1 MNTLSE
7 EQTSMNL
14 TAENLDIL
22 IHCYQKMDSMRR
34 IDNIEA
40 EMVNS
45 GTANFLASSK
55 GHEGSAIFA
64 EYLKPQDWL
73 QCHYRDK
80 ALMHSRGMEEKMF
93 FYSSLCKAEGIS
105 HGRQMAFGLS
115 ERKLNIGSIVTPVGN
130 QALPSV
136 GIAQSIKNQP
146 DNPIV
151 YCSMGDGTTQQ
162 GEVLEAFAEAK
173 RRTLPVLF
181 VVQDNDYAI
190 STRTKGKTFFSLPD
204 YSNPNAFYDIPITY
218 IDGSTPFESCDKIK
232 HIINNMR
239 NDRAPHIIIFKV
251 GRLSNHSNADNQCLY
266 RSDDE
271 INTTSQRDPV
281 RLSREF
287 LLKHG
292 VKESVL
298 QEIEQNNRQRIDEAL
313 ALALNG
319 LTPTSCFNA
328 EAPLPEHLLP
338 HAHEY
343 RGDFSQET
351 RLGMGAAMREV
362 FRQRLLNDERVCLLG
377 EDIEDDKGDV
387 FGVTKG
393 LSTQFPG
400 RVVNSP
406 LAEATIMGVSI
417 GMALTGKR
425 PVAFIQFADF
435 MPLAYNLLF
444 TELATMYWRS
454 NGDWECPVIVFA
466 ACGGYRPGLG
476 PFHAQTNEG
485 TFAHIPGIDVYM
497 PSNAAD
503 AAGMLNAA
511 FESNRPSVFL
521 YPKKLLNNASIAD
534 TTSTDVE
541 KQIVPI
547 GKARIVKAGSDITFV
562 GWGNTVSLC
571 QEVAETLETVGI
583 DSEII
588 DLRTIKPYDLETV
601 LSSVEKTGHL
611 IVTHEDNHTCGVGGD
626 LIASV
631 IERAKKAVK
640 VKRITRADTYIPCN
654 FDNQME
660 VLPSYERILTGAADL
675 LDLSLE
681 WEIKNCS
688 DAGFYNVPV
697 IGASP
702 SDESVLITELHVK
715 VGDEI
720 KVGDK
725 LVDLEASK
733 STGEILSPSNG
744 TIEEIY
750 VDESERA
757 TVGENLLKL
766 RLPAGAQNK
775 QNIQKNPILTRKIQQ
790 EVAKQNKQQHNIYPV
805 GISTPLFKTGSK
817 LVTNDELLQHFPEHN
832 SRDIIDRTGIE
843 SRFWLAEDENI
854 VDLATEVAK
863 DALTKSNLK
872 LSDIDMLICTT
883 TTPDQYISPSM
894 ACLIL
899 DKLYQTYGE
908 HNVPAY
914 DINAACSGYLY
925 GLQSARDYLQTRP
938 SKRVLLISAEYMT
951 KRMDQKDFDTA
962 FLFGDAATAT
972 IINGDHYQADS
983 KAIIDEISLTAIA
996 ENGDVLNIP
1005 TDESKFTQLQGKKL
1019 FTFAVKTMSMI
1030 MHKCCQQA
1038 NIALNTVDLV
1048 IPHQANQRISNA
1060 VEKRLKM
1067 HPGTLYSNIARFG
1080 NTSSCTIPIALGETL
1095 AAQATGKTVAL
1106 CAFGSG
1112 FTAAAALLHTK

>member
-1 MNTLSE
+1 MNAT
-7 EQTSMNL
+7 
-14 TAENLDIL
+14 TANLDML
-22 IHCYQKMDSMRR
+22 INCYQKMYSIRQ
-34 IDNIEA
+34 IDNTEA

-55 GHEGSAIFA
+55 GHEGAAIFA

-73 QCHYRDK
+73 HCHYRDK
-80 ALMHSRGMEEKMF
+80 PLMHARGMEAKMF
-93 FYSSLCKAEGIS
+93 FYSSLCKAES
-105 HGRQMAFGLS
+105 ASNGRQMVIGVS
-115 ERKLNIGSIVTPVGN
+115 ERKLNIVSIITPVGN
-130 QALPSV
+130 QALPAV
-136 GIAQSIKNQP
+136 GIAQSVKDDT

-151 YCSMGDGTTQQ
+151 YCGMGDGTTQQ

-190 STRTKGKTFFSLPD
+190 STQTKGNTFFSLPD
-204 YSNPNAFYDIPITY
+204 HTQPNEFYDIPITY
-218 IDGSTPFESCDKIK
+218 IDGTNPFTSHEKIGK
-232 HIINNMR
+232 IISDMR
-239 NDRAPHIIIFKV
+239 QNCAPHIIVFKV
-251 GRLSNHSNADNQCLY
+251 ERLNSHSNADDHRIY
-266 RSDDE
+266 RSSDE
-271 INTTSQRDPV
+271 LTNIAHNDPV
-281 RLSREF
+281 LLSRQF
-287 LLKHG
+287 LLNAG
-292 VKESVL
+292 VKESFL
-298 QEIEQNNRQRIDEAL
+298 QDIEAKTSQAVREAMEL
-313 ALALNG
+313 ALKG
-319 LTPTSCFNA
+319 TTPKASFDA
-328 EAPLPEHLLP
+328 EAPLPKHLLP
-338 HAHEY
+338 TAPEY

-362 FRQRLLNDERVCLLG
+362 FRQRLLNDDRVCLLG

-435 MPLAYNLLF
+435 MPPAYNLLF
-444 TELATMYWRS
+444 TELATMHWRS

-541 KQIVPI
+541 KQIIPV

-571 QEVAETLETVGI
+571 QEAAETLETVGI

-588 DLRTIKPYDLETV
+588 DLRTIKPYDLATV
-601 LSSVEKTGHL
+601 LASVEKTGHL

-631 IERAKKAVK
+631 VEHAKRAVR
-640 VKRITRADTYIPCN
+640 VKRITRADTYVPCN

-660 VLPSYERILTGAADL
+660 VLPSYERILTGAAEL

-681 WEIKNCS
+681 WEIKNRN
-688 DAGFYNVPV
+688 DAGFYNVEV

-733 STGEILSPSNG
+733 SAGEILSPSNG

-750 VDESERA
+750 VEESERA
-757 TVGENLLKL
+757 TVGDNLLKL
-766 RLPAGAQNK
+766 RLPTGAQDK
-775 QNIQKNPILTRKIQQ
+775 QKIQKRPILTRKIQQ
-790 EVAKQNKQQHNIYPV
+790 EIAKQNKQHSIYPV
-805 GISTPLFKTGSK
+805 GISTPSFKTGSR
-817 LVTNDELLQHFPEHN
+817 LVTNDELLQHFPEHS

-843 SRFWLAEDENI
+843 SRFWLADHENI
-854 VDLATEVAK
+854 VDLATDVAK
-863 DALTKSNLK
+863 DALTRGNLK

-899 DKLYQTYGE
+899 EKLYQTYGE

-938 SKRVLLISAEYMT
+938 NKRVLLISAEYMT

-972 IINGDHYQADS
+972 IINGDQHQADS

-1080 NTSSCTIPIALGETL
+1080 NTSSCTIPIALSETL
-1095 AAQATGKTVAL
+1095 DAQAADKTVAL

-1112 FTAAAALLHTK
+1112 FTAAAALLRTK

>member
-1 MNTLSE
+1 MSAT
-7 EQTSMNL
+7 
-14 TAENLDIL
+14 TANLDML
-22 IHCYQKMDSMRR
+22 IHCYQKMYSIRQ
-34 IDNIEA
+34 IDNTEA

-55 GHEGSAIFA
+55 GHEGAAIFA

-73 QCHYRDK
+73 HCHYRDK
-80 ALMHSRGMEEKMF
+80 PLMHARGMEAKMF
-93 FYSSLCKAEGIS
+93 FYSSLCKAEGAS
-105 HGRQMAFGLS
+105 NGRQMVIGVS
-115 ERKLNIGSIVTPVGN
+115 ERKLNIVSIITPVGN
-130 QALPSV
+130 QALPAV
-136 GIAQSIKNQP
+136 GIAQSIKDQTNH
-146 DNPIV
+146 PIV
-151 YCSMGDGTTQQ
+151 YCGMGDGTTQQ
-162 GEVLEAFAEAK
+162 GEVLESFAEAK
-173 RRTLPVLF
+173 RRALPVLF

-190 STRTKGKTFFSLPD
+190 STQTKGNTFFSLPD
-204 YSNPNAFYDIPITY
+204 HSQPSHFYDIPITY
-218 IDGSTPFESCDKIK
+218 IGGTNPFAAHETIGS
-232 HIINNMR
+232 IINDMR
-239 NDRAPHIIIFKV
+239 ENRAPHIIVFKV
-251 GRLSNHSNADNQCLY
+251 ERLNSHSNADDHRIY
-266 RSDDE
+266 RSSDE
-271 INTTSQRDPV
+271 LSIIAQNDPV
-281 RLSREF
+281 LLSRAF
-287 LLKHG
+287 LLKAG
-292 VKESVL
+292 VKESFL
-298 QEIEQNNRQRIDEAL
+298 QDIEAKTSQYVKEAMEL
-313 ALALNG
+313 ALKG
-319 LTPTSCFNA
+319 TTPVPSFDA

-338 HAHEY
+338 TAAEY

-362 FRQRLLNDERVCLLG
+362 FRQRLLNDDRVCLLG

-425 PVAFIQFADF
+425 PVAFMQFADF
-435 MPLAYNLLF
+435 MPPAYNLLF

-521 YPKKLLNNASIAD
+521 YPKKLLNNSSIAD

-541 KQIVPI
+541 KQIVPV

-571 QEVAETLETVGI
+571 QEAAETLETVGV

-601 LSSVEKTGHL
+601 LASAEKTGHL
-611 IVTHEDNHTCGVGGD
+611 IVAHEDNHTCGVGGD

-631 IERAKKAVK
+631 VERAKRAVR
-640 VKRITRADTYIPCN
+640 VKRITRADTYVPCN

-660 VLPSYERILTGAADL
+660 ILPSYQRILTGAAEL
-675 LDLSLE
+675 LNLSLE
-681 WEIKNCS
+681 WEIKNRN
-688 DAGFYNVPV
+688 DAGFYNVEV

-733 STGEILSPSNG
+733 SAGEILSPSNG

-750 VDESERA
+750 VEEYERS

-766 RLPAGAQNK
+766 RLPAGAKDQQK
-775 QNIQKNPILTRKIQQ
+775 IQKRPILTRKIQ
-790 EVAKQNKQQHNIYPV
+790 EEIAKQNKQHSIYPV
-805 GISTPLFKTGSK
+805 GISTPSFKTGSRP
-817 LVTNDELLQHFPEHN
+817 VSNDELLQHFPEHT

-899 DKLYQTYGE
+899 EKLYQTHGE

-914 DINAACSGYLY
+914 DLNAACSGYLY

-938 SKRVLLISAEYMT
+938 NKRVLLISAEYMT

-972 IINGDHYQADS
+972 IINGDQHQADS

-1095 AAQATGKTVAL
+1095 DAQAADKTVAL

-1112 FTAAAALLHTK
+1112 FTAAAALLRTK

>member
-1 MNTLSE
+1 MNAT
-7 EQTSMNL
+7 
-14 TAENLDIL
+14 TANLDML
-22 IHCYQKMDSMRR
+22 INCYQKMYSIRQ
-34 IDNIEA
+34 IDNTEA

-55 GHEGSAIFA
+55 GHEGAAIFA

-73 QCHYRDK
+73 HCHYRDK
-80 ALMHSRGMEEKMF
+80 PLMHARGMEAKMF
-93 FYSSLCKAEGIS
+93 FYSSLCKAEGAS
-105 HGRQMAFGLS
+105 NGRQMVIGVS
-115 ERKLNIGSIVTPVGN
+115 ERKLNIVSIITPVGN
-130 QALPSV
+130 QALPAV
-136 GIAQSIKNQP
+136 GIAQSVKDHV

-151 YCSMGDGTTQQ
+151 YCGMGDGTTQQ

-190 STRTKGKTFFSLPD
+190 STQTKGNTFFSLPD
-204 YSNPNAFYDIPITY
+204 HSHPNEFYDIPITY
-218 IDGSTPFESCDKIK
+218 IDGTNPFAAHEKIGK
-232 HIINNMR
+232 IISDMR
-239 NDRAPHIIIFKV
+239 QNRAPHIIVFKV
-251 GRLSNHSNADNQCLY
+251 ERLNSHSNADDHRIY
-266 RSDDE
+266 RSRDE
-271 INTTSQRDPV
+271 LTNIAHNDPV
-281 RLSREF
+281 LLSRQF
-287 LLKHG
+287 LLNAG
-292 VKESVL
+292 VKESFL
-298 QEIEQNNRQRIDEAL
+298 QDIEAKTSQAVREAMEL
-313 ALALNG
+313 ALKG
-319 LTPTSCFNA
+319 TTPKASFDA

-338 HAHEY
+338 TAPEY

-362 FRQRLLNDERVCLLG
+362 FRQRLLNDDRVCLLG

-387 FGVTKG
+387 FAVTKG

-435 MPLAYNLLF
+435 MPPAYNLLF

-476 PFHAQTNEG
+476 PFHAQTIEA

-541 KQIVPI
+541 KQIIPV

-571 QEVAETLETVGI
+571 QEAAETLETVGI

-588 DLRTIKPYDLETV
+588 DLRTIKPYDLATV
-601 LSSVEKTGHL
+601 LASVEKTGHL

-631 IERAKKAVK
+631 VEHAKRAVR
-640 VKRITRADTYIPCN
+640 VKRITRADTYVPCN

-660 VLPSYERILTGAADL
+660 VLPSYERILTGAAEL

-681 WEIKNCS
+681 WEIKNRN
-688 DAGFYNVPV
+688 DAGFYNVEV

-733 STGEILSPSNG
+733 SAGEILSPSNG
-744 TIEEIY
+744 TIEDIY
-750 VDESERA
+750 VEESERA

-766 RLPAGAQNK
+766 RLPAGAQDK
-775 QNIQKNPILTRKIQQ
+775 QKIQKRPILTRKIQQ
-790 EVAKQNKQQHNIYPV
+790 EIAKQNKQHSIYPV
-805 GISTPLFKTGSK
+805 GISTPSFKTGSR
-817 LVTNDELLQHFPEHN
+817 LVTNDELLQHFPEHT

-843 SRFWLAEDENI
+843 SRFWLADHENI
-854 VDLATEVAK
+854 VDLATDVAK
-863 DALTKSNLK
+863 DALTRANLK

-899 DKLYQTYGE
+899 ERLYQTYGE

-914 DINAACSGYLY
+914 DLNAACSGYLY

-938 SKRVLLISAEYMT
+938 NKRVLLISAEYMT

-972 IINGDHYQADS
+972 IVNGDQNQADS

-1095 AAQATGKTVAL
+1095 DAQAPDKTVAL

-1112 FTAAAALLHTK
+1112 FTAAAALLRTK

>member
-1 MNTLSE
+1 MNAT
-7 EQTSMNL
+7 
-14 TAENLDIL
+14 TANLDML
-22 IHCYQKMDSMRR
+22 INCYQKMYSIRQ
-34 IDNIEA
+34 IDNTEA

-55 GHEGSAIFA
+55 GHEGAAIFA

-73 QCHYRDK
+73 HCHYRDK
-80 ALMHSRGMEEKMF
+80 PLMHARGMEAKMF
-93 FYSSLCKAEGIS
+93 FYSSLCKAES
-105 HGRQMAFGLS
+105 ASNGRQMVIGVS
-115 ERKLNIGSIVTPVGN
+115 ERKLNIVSIITPVGN
-130 QALPSV
+130 QALPAV
-136 GIAQSIKNQP
+136 GIAQSVK
-146 DNPIV
+146 DDVDSPIV
-151 YCSMGDGTTQQ
+151 YCGMGDGTTQQ

-190 STRTKGKTFFSLPD
+190 STQTKGNTFFSLPD
-204 YSNPNAFYDIPITY
+204 HSQPNEFYDIPITY
-218 IDGSTPFESCDKIK
+218 IDGTNPFASHEKVGKI
-232 HIINNMR
+232 ISDMR
-239 NDRAPHIIIFKV
+239 QNRAPHIIVFKV
-251 GRLSNHSNADNQCLY
+251 ERLNSHSNADDHRIY
-266 RSDDE
+266 RSRDE
-271 INTTSQRDPV
+271 LTNIAHNDPV
-281 RLSREF
+281 LLSRQF
-287 LLKHG
+287 LLNAG
-292 VKESVL
+292 VKESFL
-298 QEIEQNNRQRIDEAL
+298 QEIEAKTSQAIREAMEL
-313 ALALNG
+313 ALKG
-319 LTPTSCFNA
+319 TTPKASFDA

-338 HAHEY
+338 TAPEY

-362 FRQRLLNDERVCLLG
+362 FRQRLLNDDRVCLLG

-435 MPLAYNLLF
+435 MPPAYNLLF

-541 KQIVPI
+541 KQIIPV

-571 QEVAETLETVGI
+571 QEAAETLETVGI

-588 DLRTIKPYDLETV
+588 DLRTIKPYDLATV
-601 LSSVEKTGHL
+601 LASVEKTGHL

-631 IERAKKAVK
+631 VEHAKRAVR
-640 VKRITRADTYIPCN
+640 VKRITRADTYVPCN

-660 VLPSYERILTGAADL
+660 VLPSYERILIGAAEL

-681 WEIKNCS
+681 WEIKNRN
-688 DAGFYNVPV
+688 DAGFYNVEV

-733 STGEILSPSNG
+733 SAGEILSPSNG

-750 VDESERA
+750 VEESQRA

-766 RLPAGAQNK
+766 RLPAGAQDK
-775 QNIQKNPILTRKIQQ
+775 QKIQKRPILTRKIQQ
-790 EVAKQNKQQHNIYPV
+790 EIAKQNKQHSIYPV
-805 GISTPLFKTGSK
+805 GISTPSFRTGSR
-817 LVTNDELLQHFPEHN
+817 LVTNDELLQNFPEHT

-843 SRFWLAEDENI
+843 SRFWLADHENI
-854 VDLATEVAK
+854 VDLATDVAK
-863 DALTKSNLK
+863 DALTRGNIK

-899 DKLYQTYGE
+899 ERLYQTYGE

-938 SKRVLLISAEYMT
+938 NKRVLLISAEYMT

-972 IINGDHYQADS
+972 IINGDQHQADS

-1095 AAQATGKTVAL
+1095 DAQAPDKTVAL

-1112 FTAAAALLHTK
+1112 FTAAAALLRTK

>member
-1 MNTLSE
+1 MNAT
-7 EQTSMNL
+7 
-14 TAENLDIL
+14 TANLDML
-22 IHCYQKMDSMRR
+22 INCYQKMYSIRQ
-34 IDNIEA
+34 IDNTEA

-55 GHEGSAIFA
+55 GHEGAAIFA

-73 QCHYRDK
+73 HCHYRDK
-80 ALMHSRGMEEKMF
+80 PLMHARGMEAKMF
-93 FYSSLCKAEGIS
+93 FYSSLCKAEGAS
-105 HGRQMAFGLS
+105 NGRQMVIGVS
-115 ERKLNIGSIVTPVGN
+115 ERKLNIVSIITPVGN
-130 QALPSV
+130 QALPAV
-136 GIAQSIKNQP
+136 GIAQSVK
-146 DNPIV
+146 DDVDSPIV
-151 YCSMGDGTTQQ
+151 YCGMGDGTTQQ

-190 STRTKGKTFFSLPD
+190 STQTKGNTFFSLPD
-204 YSNPNAFYDIPITY
+204 HSQPNEFYDIPITY
-218 IDGSTPFESCDKIK
+218 IDGTNPFASHEKVGKI
-232 HIINNMR
+232 ISDMR
-239 NDRAPHIIIFKV
+239 QNRAPHIIVFKV
-251 GRLSNHSNADNQCLY
+251 ERLNSHSNADDHRIY
-266 RSDDE
+266 RSRDE
-271 INTTSQRDPV
+271 LTNIAHNDPV
-281 RLSREF
+281 LLSRQF
-287 LLKHG
+287 LLNAG
-292 VKESVL
+292 VKESFL
-298 QEIEQNNRQRIDEAL
+298 QEIEAKTSQAVRQAMEL
-313 ALALNG
+313 ALKG
-319 LTPTSCFNA
+319 TTPKASFNA

-338 HAHEY
+338 TAPEY

-362 FRQRLLNDERVCLLG
+362 FRQRLLNDDRVCLLG

-400 RVVNSP
+400 RVINSP

-435 MPLAYNLLF
+435 MPPAYNLLF

-541 KQIVPI
+541 KQIIPV

-571 QEVAETLETVGI
+571 QEAAETLETVGI

-588 DLRTIKPYDLETV
+588 DLRTIKPYDLATV
-601 LSSVEKTGHL
+601 LASVEKTGHI

-631 IERAKKAVK
+631 VEHAKRAVR
-640 VKRITRADTYIPCN
+640 VKRITRADTYVPCN

-660 VLPSYERILTGAADL
+660 VLPSYERILTGAAEL

-681 WEIKNCS
+681 WEIKNRN
-688 DAGFYNVPV
+688 DAGFYNVEV

-733 STGEILSPSNG
+733 SAGEILSPSNG

-750 VDESERA
+750 VEESERA

-766 RLPAGAQNK
+766 RLPAGAQDK
-775 QNIQKNPILTRKIQQ
+775 QKIQKRPILTRKIQQ
-790 EVAKQNKQQHNIYPV
+790 EIAKQNKQHSIYPV
-805 GISTPLFKTGSK
+805 GISTPSFKTGSR
-817 LVTNDELLQHFPEHN
+817 LVTNDELLQNFPEHT

-843 SRFWLAEDENI
+843 SRFWLADHENI
-854 VDLATEVAK
+854 VDLATDVAK
-863 DALTKSNLK
+863 DALTRGNIK

-899 DKLYQTYGE
+899 EKLYQTYGE

-938 SKRVLLISAEYMT
+938 NKRVLLISAEYMT

-972 IINGDHYQADS
+972 IINGDQHQADS

-1005 TDESKFTQLQGKKL
+1005 ADESKFTQLQGKKL

-1095 AAQATGKTVAL
+1095 NAQAPDKTVAL

-1112 FTAAAALLHTK
+1112 FTAAAALLRTK

>member
-1 MNTLSE
+1 MNA
-7 EQTSMNL
+7 N
-14 TAENLDIL
+14 TANLDML
-22 IHCYQKMDSMRR
+22 IHCYQKMYSIRQ
-34 IDNIEA
+34 IDNTEA

-45 GTANFLASSK
+45 GKANFLASSK
-55 GHEGSAIFA
+55 GHEGAAIFA

-73 QCHYRDK
+73 HCHYRDK
-80 ALMHSRGMEEKMF
+80 PLMHARGMEAKTF
-93 FYSSLCKAEGIS
+93 FYSSLCKAEGVS
-105 HGRQMAFGLS
+105 NGRQMVIGVS
-115 ERKLNIGSIVTPVGN
+115 ERKLNIVSIITPVGN
-130 QALPSV
+130 QALPAV
-136 GIAQSIKNQP
+136 GIAQSIKNQADHP
-146 DNPIV
+146 VV
-151 YCSMGDGTTQQ
+151 YCGMGDGTTQQ

-173 RRTLPVLF
+173 RRQLPVLF

-190 STRTKGKTFFSLPD
+190 STKTRGKTFFSLPD
-204 YSNPNAFYDIPITY
+204 QSQPDRFYDIPISY
-218 IDGSTPFESCDKIK
+218 IDGTNPFAEHEKIGS
-232 HIINNMR
+232 IIGNMR
-239 NDRAPHIIIFKV
+239 KDRAPHIIIFKV
-251 GRLSNHSNADNQCLY
+251 ERLNSHSNADDHRIY
-266 RSDDE
+266 RHSDE
-271 INTTSQRDPV
+271 LKSILQRDPV
-281 RLSREF
+281 TLSREF
-287 LLKHG
+287 LLAHG
-292 VKESVL
+292 VKENFL
-298 QEIEQNNRQRIDEAL
+298 QEMEAKTSQSVKEAMEL
-313 ALALNG
+313 ALKG
-319 LTPTSCFNA
+319 STPQPCFDA
-328 EAPLPEHLLP
+328 ESPLPAHLLP

-343 RGDFSQET
+343 RGDFSQLT

-362 FRQRLLNDERVCLLG
+362 FRQRLLHDDRVCLLG
-377 EDIEDDKGDV
+377 EDIEDEKGDV

-435 MPLAYNLLF
+435 MPPAYNLLF

-454 NGDWECPVIVFA
+454 NADWECPVIIFA

-511 FESNRPSVFL
+511 FESKRPSVFL
-521 YPKKLLNNASIAD
+521 YPKKLLNNARVED
-534 TTSTDVE
+534 TTSTDVD
-541 KQIVPI
+541 KQLVPV
-547 GKARIVKAGSDITFV
+547 GKARIVKAGSDLTLI

-583 DSEII
+583 DSEIV
-588 DLRTIKPYDLETV
+588 DLRTIKPYDLQTV
-601 LSSVEKTGHL
+601 LISAEKTRHL
-611 IVTHEDNHTCGVGGD
+611 IVTHEDNLTCGVGGD

-631 IERAKKAVK
+631 AENAKHPIK
-640 VKRITRADTYIPCN
+640 VKRVTRADTYVPCN

-660 VLPSYERILTGAADL
+660 VLPSYERILTAAAGL

-681 WEIKNCS
+681 WEVKNRN
-688 DAGFYNVPV
+688 DAGFYNVEV

-715 VGDEI
+715 VGDKI

-733 STGEILSPSNG
+733 SAGEILSPSNG

-750 VDESERA
+750 VTQSERA
-757 TVGENLLKL
+757 SVGDNLLKL
-766 RLPAGAQNK
+766 RLPEGSHDEQKTQKRPILMRKIQEEIARQNK
-775 QNIQKNPILTRKIQQ
+775 Q
-790 EVAKQNKQQHNIYPV
+790 HSIYPV
-805 GISTPLFKTGSK
+805 GISTPSFKTGSR
-817 LVTNDELLQHFPEHN
+817 LVTNDELLKHFPEHN
-832 SRDIIDRTGIE
+832 SHDIIDRTGIG
-843 SRFWLAEDENI
+843 SRFWLNDDENI
-854 VDLATEVAK
+854 VDLAAEVAK
-863 DALTKSNLK
+863 DALTKSNLA
-872 LSDIDMLICTT
+872 LADIDMVICTT

-894 ACLIL
+894 SCLIL

-908 HNVPAY
+908 QHIPAY

-925 GLQSARDYLQTRP
+925 ALQNARDYLQTRP
-938 SKRVLLISAEYMT
+938 NKRVLLISAEYMT
-951 KRMDQKDFDTA
+951 KRMDQTDFDTA

-972 IINGDHYQADS
+972 IVNGDHHQANS
-983 KAIIDEISLTAIA
+983 KALIEEISLTAIA
-996 ENGDVLNIP
+996 ESGEVLNIP
-1005 TDESKFTQLQGKKL
+1005 TAESKYTQLQGKKL

-1038 NIALNTVDLV
+1038 NIALNSVDLV

-1095 AAQATGKTVAL
+1095 DKQSENKTVAL

-1112 FTAAAALLHTK
+1112 FTAAAALLRTK

>member
-1 MNTLSE
+1 M
-7 EQTSMNL
+7 
-14 TAENLDIL
+14 L
-22 IHCYQKMDSMRR
+22 IYYYQKMYSIRQ
-34 IDNIEA
+34 IDNTEF

-45 GTANFLASSK
+45 GMANFLASSR
-55 GHEGSAIFA
+55 GHEGAAIFA

-73 QCHYRDK
+73 HCHYRDK
-80 ALMHSRGMEEKMF
+80 PLMHARGMEAKMF
-93 FYSSLCKAEGIS
+93 FYSSLCKAES
-105 HGRQMAFGLS
+105 SSNGRQMVIGVS
-115 ERKLNIGSIVTPVGN
+115 DRKLNIVSIITPVGN
-130 QALPSV
+130 QALPAV
-136 GIAQSIKNQP
+136 GIAQSIKAQT

-151 YCSMGDGTTQQ
+151 YCGMGDGTTQQ
-162 GEVLEAFAEAK
+162 GEVLEALAEAK
-173 RRTLPVLF
+173 RCTLPVLF
-181 VVQDNDYAI
+181 VVHDNNYAI
-190 STRTKGKTFFSLPD
+190 STKTKGKTFFSLPD
-204 YSNPNAFYDIPITY
+204 HSQVNSFYGIPITY
-218 IDGSTPFESCDKIK
+218 IDGTNPFTIHEQIGN
-232 HIINNMR
+232 IINTMR
-239 NDRAPHIIIFKV
+239 TDRAPHIIVFKV
-251 GRLSNHSNADNQCLY
+251 ERLNSHSNADDHRIY
-266 RSDDE
+266 RCSNE
-271 INTTSQRDPV
+271 LKSIEQRDPIN
-281 RLSREF
+281 LSREF
-287 LLKHG
+287 LIRQGVNESFLQDIEAKTSQS
-292 VKESVL
+292 VKEAV
-298 QEIEQNNRQRIDEAL
+298 EIAL
-313 ALALNG
+313 KG
-319 LTPTSCFNA
+319 STPKASFDA
-328 EAPLPEHLLP
+328 EAPLPPHLLP

-362 FRQRLLNDERVCLLG
+362 FRQRLINDSRVCLLG

-406 LAEATIMGVSI
+406 LAEATIMGTCL

-435 MPLAYNLLF
+435 MPPAYNLLF

-454 NGDWECPVIVFA
+454 NGDWDCPVIVFA

-521 YPKKLLNNASIAD
+521 YPKKLLNNASVED

-541 KQIVPI
+541 KQIIPV
-547 GKARIVKAGSDITFV
+547 GKARILKAGSDMTFV

-571 QEVAETLETVGI
+571 QEAAETLETVGV
-583 DSEII
+583 DSEVI
-588 DLRTIKPYDLETV
+588 DLRTIKPYDLATV
-601 LSSVEKTGHL
+601 LTSVEKTGHL

-626 LIASV
+626 LIASIV
-631 IERAKKAVK
+631 EHAERAVK
-640 VKRITRADTYIPCN
+640 VKRITRADTYVPCN

-660 VLPSYERILTGAADL
+660 VLPSYERILTGAAEL

-681 WEIKNCS
+681 WEIKKHH
-688 DAGFYNVPV
+688 DAGFYNVEV

-715 VGDEI
+715 VGDKI

-733 STGEILSPSNG
+733 SIGEILSPSNG
-744 TIEEIY
+744 KIEYIY
-750 VDESERA
+750 VEESKRA
-757 TVGENLLKL
+757 TVGDSLLKL
-766 RLPAGAQNK
+766 RLPEGAQEK
-775 QNIQKNPILTRKIQQ
+775 QKSQKRPILTRKIQK
-790 EVAKQNKQQHNIYPV
+790 EIAKRNKQVSIHPV
-805 GISTPLFKTGSK
+805 GISIPSFKTGSR
-817 LVTNDELLQHFPEHN
+817 LVTNNEILKNFSEHT
-832 SRDIIDRTGIE
+832 SSDIIERTGIK
-843 SRFWLAEDENI
+843 SRFWLSEDESI
-854 VDLATEVAK
+854 VDLAAEVAK
-863 DALTKSNLK
+863 EALIKNNLT
-872 LSDIDMLICTT
+872 LADVDMLICTT

-899 DKLYQTYGE
+899 DKLYHTYGK
-908 HNVPAY
+908 HNLPAY
-914 DINAACSGYLY
+914 DLNAACSGYIY
-925 GLQSARDYLQTRP
+925 ALQNARDYLQTRP
-938 SKRVLLISAEYMT
+938 NKRVLLISAEYMT
-951 KRMDQKDFDTA
+951 KRMNQKDFDTA

-972 IINGDHYQADS
+972 IINGDEHQTDS

-996 ENGDVLNIP
+996 ENGDVLSIP
-1005 TDESKFTQLQGKKL
+1005 TDESKYTQLQGKKL

-1030 MHKCCQQA
+1030 MHKCCQQV
-1038 NIALNTVDLV
+1038 NIALNTVDLI

-1067 HPGTLYSNIARFG
+1067 NPGTLYSNIANFG

-1095 AAQATGKTVAL
+1095 AQQASGKTVAL

-1112 FTAAAALLHTK
+1112 FTAAAAILRTK

>member
-1 MNTLSE
+1 MNAK
-7 EQTSMNL
+7 
-14 TAENLDIL
+14 TANLDML
-22 IHCYQKMDSMRR
+22 INCYQKMYSIRQ
-34 IDNIEA
+34 IDNTEA

-55 GHEGSAIFA
+55 GHEGAAIFA

-73 QCHYRDK
+73 HCHYRDK
-80 ALMHSRGMEEKMF
+80 PLMHARGMEAKMF
-93 FYSSLCKAEGIS
+93 FYSSLCKAES
-105 HGRQMAFGLS
+105 ASNGRQMVIGVS
-115 ERKLNIGSIVTPVGN
+115 ERKLNIVSIITPVGN
-130 QALPSV
+130 QALPAV
-136 GIAQSIKNQP
+136 GIAQSVKDDT

-151 YCSMGDGTTQQ
+151 YCGMGDGTTQQ

-190 STRTKGKTFFSLPD
+190 STQTKGNTFFSLPD
-204 YSNPNAFYDIPITY
+204 HTQPNEFYDTPITY
-218 IDGSTPFESCDKIK
+218 IDGTNPFTSHEKIGK
-232 HIINNMR
+232 IISDMR
-239 NDRAPHIIIFKV
+239 QNRAPHIIVFKV
-251 GRLSNHSNADNQCLY
+251 ERLNSHSNADDHRIY
-266 RSDDE
+266 RSNDE
-271 INTTSQRDPV
+271 LTNIEHNDPV
-281 RLSREF
+281 LLSRQF
-287 LLKHG
+287 LLNAG
-292 VKESVL
+292 VKESFL
-298 QEIEQNNRQRIDEAL
+298 QDIEAKTSQAVREAMEL
-313 ALALNG
+313 ALKG
-319 LTPTSCFNA
+319 TTPKASFDA

-338 HAHEY
+338 TAPEY

-362 FRQRLLNDERVCLLG
+362 FRQRLLNDDRVCLLG

-435 MPLAYNLLF
+435 MPPAYNLLF

-541 KQIVPI
+541 KQIIPV

-571 QEVAETLETVGI
+571 QEAAETLETVGI

-588 DLRTIKPYDLETV
+588 DLRSIKPYDLATV
-601 LSSVEKTGHL
+601 LASVEKTGHL

-631 IERAKKAVK
+631 VEHAKRAVK
-640 VKRITRADTYIPCN
+640 VKRITRADTYVPCN

-660 VLPSYERILTGAADL
+660 VLPSYERILTGAAKL

-681 WEIKNCS
+681 WEIKNRN
-688 DAGFYNVPV
+688 DAGFYNVEV

-733 STGEILSPSNG
+733 SAGEILSPSNG

-750 VDESERA
+750 VEESERA

-766 RLPAGAQNK
+766 RLPAGAQDK
-775 QNIQKNPILTRKIQQ
+775 QKIQKRPILTRKIQQ
-790 EVAKQNKQQHNIYPV
+790 EIAKQNKQHSIYPV
-805 GISTPLFKTGSK
+805 GISTPSFKTGSR
-817 LVTNDELLQHFPEHN
+817 LVTNDELLQHFPEHS
-832 SRDIIDRTGIE
+832 SRDIIDRTGIA
-843 SRFWLAEDENI
+843 SRFWLADHENI
-854 VDLATEVAK
+854 VDLATDVAK
-863 DALTKSNLK
+863 DALTRGNLK

-899 DKLYQTYGE
+899 EKLYQTYGE

-938 SKRVLLISAEYMT
+938 NKRVLLISAEYMT

-972 IINGDHYQADS
+972 IINGDQHQADS

-996 ENGDVLNIP
+996 ESGDVLNIP

-1095 AAQATGKTVAL
+1095 DAQAADKTVAL

-1112 FTAAAALLHTK
+1112 FTAAAALLRTK

>member
-1 MNTLSE
+1 MNA
-7 EQTSMNL
+7 
-14 TAENLDIL
+14 TAANLDML
-22 IHCYQKMDSMRR
+22 INCYQKMYSIRQ
-34 IDNIEA
+34 IDNTEA

-55 GHEGSAIFA
+55 GHEGAAIFA

-73 QCHYRDK
+73 HCHYRDK
-80 ALMHSRGMEEKMF
+80 PLMHARGMEAKMF
-93 FYSSLCKAEGIS
+93 FYSSLCKAEGAS
-105 HGRQMAFGLS
+105 NGRQMVIGVS
-115 ERKLNIGSIVTPVGN
+115 ERKLNIVSIITPVGN
-130 QALPSV
+130 QALPAV
-136 GIAQSIKNQP
+136 GIAQSVKDDV

-151 YCSMGDGTTQQ
+151 YCGMGDGTTQQ

-190 STRTKGKTFFSLPD
+190 STQTKGNTFFSLPD
-204 YSNPNAFYDIPITY
+204 HSQPNEFYDIPITY
-218 IDGSTPFESCDKIK
+218 IDGTNPFASHEKVGKI
-232 HIINNMR
+232 ISDMR
-239 NDRAPHIIIFKV
+239 QNRAPHIIVFKV
-251 GRLSNHSNADNQCLY
+251 ERLNSHSNADDHRIY
-266 RSDDE
+266 RSSDE
-271 INTTSQRDPV
+271 LTNIAHNDPV
-281 RLSREF
+281 LLSRQF
-287 LLKHG
+287 LLNAG
-292 VKESVL
+292 VKESFL
-298 QEIEQNNRQRIDEAL
+298 QDIEAKTSQAVKEAMEIAL
-313 ALALNG
+313 KG
-319 LTPTSCFNA
+319 TTPKASFDA
-328 EAPLPEHLLP
+328 EAPLPHHLLP
-338 HAHEY
+338 TAAEY

-362 FRQRLLNDERVCLLG
+362 FRQRLLNDDRVCLLG

-417 GMALTGKR
+417 GMALTGRR

-435 MPLAYNLLF
+435 MPPAYNLLF

-485 TFAHIPGIDVYM
+485 TFAHVPGIDVYM

-521 YPKKLLNNASIAD
+521 YPKKLLNNAGIAD

-541 KQIVPI
+541 KQIIPV

-571 QEVAETLETVGI
+571 QEAAETLETVGI

-601 LSSVEKTGHL
+601 LASVEKTGHL

-631 IERAKKAVK
+631 VEHAKRAVK
-640 VKRITRADTYIPCN
+640 VKRITRADTYVPCN

-660 VLPSYERILTGAADL
+660 VLPSYERILIGAAEL

-681 WEIKNCS
+681 WEIKNRN
-688 DAGFYNVPV
+688 DAGFYNVEV

-733 STGEILSPSNG
+733 SAGEILSPSNG

-750 VDESERA
+750 VEESQRA

-766 RLPAGAQNK
+766 RLPAGAQDK
-775 QNIQKNPILTRKIQQ
+775 QKIQKRPILTRKIQQ
-790 EVAKQNKQQHNIYPV
+790 EIAKQNKQHSIYPV
-805 GISTPLFKTGSK
+805 GISTPSFKTGSRM
-817 LVTNDELLQHFPEHN
+817 VTNDELLQYFPEHT

-843 SRFWLAEDENI
+843 SRFWLADNENI

-863 DALTKSNLK
+863 DALTRGNLK

-883 TTPDQYISPSM
+883 TTPDQFISPSM

-899 DKLYQTYGE
+899 EKLYQTYGE
-908 HNVPAY
+908 HNIPAY

-925 GLQSARDYLQTRP
+925 GLQNARDYLQTRP
-938 SKRVLLISAEYMT
+938 NKRVLLISAEYMT

-972 IINGDHYQADS
+972 IVNGDQHQADS

-1005 TDESKFTQLQGKKL
+1005 TDEAKFTQLQGKKL

-1038 NIALNTVDLV
+1038 NIALNSVDLV

-1095 AAQATGKTVAL
+1095 DAQAADKTVAL

-1112 FTAAAALLHTK
+1112 FTAAAALLRTK